1 MNHARNWTREELPAG
16 LTVALDLALD
26 KKARSPAILRVT
38 EIAGYTD
45 WVLILSGRSERQV
58 QAITENIRQGLR
70 ASGTTPLGT
79 DGLEHHQWDLLDY
92 DDFIIHVFYH
102 PLRIRYDLESMW
114 SDAPR
119 VVLDLPAEIMDTADL
134 DGLDAPELLPE
145 YRGDRTFGGYV
156 DEFEDDEWMD
166 DAAGPTDDEA

>member
-1 MNHARNWTREELPAG
+1 VSHARNWTREELPAE
-16 LTVALDLALD
+16 LKAALDLALD

-45 WVLILSGRSERQV
+45 WVMILSARSERQV
-58 QAITENIRQGLR
+58 QAITEGIQQGLR
-70 ASGTTPLGT
+70 AGGTTPLGT
-79 DGLEHHQWDLLDY
+79 DGLDHHQWDLLDY
-92 DDFIIHVFYH
+92 DDFIVHVFYH

-119 VVLDLPAEIMDTADL
+119 VVLDLPAETMDTADL

-145 YRGDRTFGGYV
+145 YRGDQMFGGYV
-156 DEFEDDEWMD
+156 DEFEDDDWKD
-166 DAAGPTDDEA
+166 DAASSIDDEP